1 MQNSKSLV
9 AFFLQGWCASMK
21 KRARSVV
28 TRLVAGCSIA
38 AGTLIP
44 WSGQRA
50 NASGQSVSS
59 SAVSASVL
67 QNVWTWIQQA
77 AHAVGV
83 FFASV
88 YISIRDF
95 FASGSALTVLE
106 SATRSVNDAAVR
118 LLLPISSPIARLIS
132 RLLPNVAVTP
142 ELTAIW
148 IFWIVT
154 LLILVLLVI
163 ALRPRHAAHRLPKVT
178 PRTPGQE
185 ENTIQF
191 GMVEQGPQPTV
202 PMTTPDQ
209 AARAHE
215 PETQQVLRTPESTEP
230 VPAQKAAVGTPESP
244 SIPEISLEPL
254 GLFGEPPVRTAT
266 AQEPARQMEVTAE
279 SAAPL
284 LLEPIAPEGP
294 QTEPETK
301 GPTPETAAE
310 SQPPVEALL
319 PEPEEATPALEP
331 AEPEP
336 AEAIP
341 EPSLIPLGEQT
352 SAEPEAPA
360 VEMPEPTLQPSPAE
374 QPPEPAPLQEA
385 AVAESPPTLEN
396 AVPSAHTEE
405 PVILPE
411 EKTEAAP
418 SVPAAADLLTRL
430 LDEEESFPRAVAQAA
445 QPAPS
450 AQTTPSRQSAPSA
463 EPAPASPPSIFSGE
477 VDLDELLSGGVVTD
491 AGALTQLFHGG
502 YRNRISKLA
511 MSAKD
516 LQNVPED
523 MRQVVKLTV
532 VALSPIELSIARDL
546 AMRLEAPG
554 FVGEALLVAKKM
566 GYENYLTTYKNI
578 SKNYKDVSI
587 VETTSLKVPS
597 RTSESSAGEL
607 ISFN

>member
-1 MQNSKSLV
+1 
-9 AFFLQGWCASMK
+9 
-21 KRARSVV
+21 
-28 TRLVAGCSIA
+28 
-38 AGTLIP
+38 
-44 WSGQRA
+44 
-50 NASGQSVSS
+50 
-59 SAVSASVL
+59 
-67 QNVWTWIQQA
+67 
-77 AHAVGV
+77 
-83 FFASV
+83 
-88 YISIRDF
+88 
-95 FASGSALTVLE
+95 
-106 SATRSVNDAAVR
+106 
-118 LLLPISSPIARLIS
+118 
-132 RLLPNVAVTP
+132 
-142 ELTAIW
+142 
-148 IFWIVT
+148 
-154 LLILVLLVI
+154 
-163 ALRPRHAAHRLPKVT
+163 
-178 PRTPGQE
+178 
-185 ENTIQF
+185 
-191 GMVEQGPQPTV
+191 

-215 PETQQVLRTPESTEP
+215 PETQQVLRTSETTEP
-230 VPAQKAAVGTPESP
+230 VPAQKAAPGTPESP

-254 GLFGEPPVRTAT
+254 GLFGEPPVRA
-266 AQEPARQMEVTAE
+266 AAVQEPARQMEVTAE

-294 QTEPETK
+294 QTEPETES
-301 GPTPETAAE
+301 PTPESTVE

-319 PEPEEATPALEP
+319 PEPEEATPTPEP
-331 AEPEP
+331 VEPEP
-336 AEAIP
+336 PEAIP
-341 EPSLIPLGEQT
+341 EPSLIPLGEQAA
-352 SAEPEAPA
+352 AEPEEPA
-360 VEMPEPTLQPSPAE
+360 VEMPEPTLQDLPQVPVPETSEPVVQPTQAE
-374 QPPEPAPLQEA
+374 QPPEPASIQEA
-385 AVAESPPTLEN
+385 AVAGPLPTLET
-396 AVPSAHTEE
+396 AVPSAPAEE
-405 PVILPE
+405 TVVPPE
-411 EKTEAAP
+411 EKTEEAP

-430 LDEEESFPRAVAQAA
+430 LDEEESFPGAVAQAA

-450 AQTTPSRQSAPSA
+450 AQTAPSRQPAPSA

-491 AGALTQLFHGG
+491 AGALAQLFHGG

-546 AMRLEAPG
+546 ALRLEAPG

-597 RTSESSAGEL
+597 RSSESSAGEL